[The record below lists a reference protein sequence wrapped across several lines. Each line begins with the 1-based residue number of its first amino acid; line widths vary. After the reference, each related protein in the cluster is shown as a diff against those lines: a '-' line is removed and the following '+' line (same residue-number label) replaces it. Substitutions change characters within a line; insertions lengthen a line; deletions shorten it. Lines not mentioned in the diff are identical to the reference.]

1 LCAGIVGV
9 IAVVRRVDSK
19 RGDGGELRAFLLA
32 EATALLG
39 AFNGHP
45 WPLDR
50 PSTYEPTEDALDGPF
65 GDVVRQLAGG
75 EAYRLRSN
83 DFPDW
88 TRERF
93 ASDVNDEFEL
103 GADNVLRPL

>member
-1 LCAGIVGV
+1 
-9 IAVVRRVDSK
+9 VVRRVDRK

-65 GDVVRQLAGG
+65 GYAVRQLASG
-75 EAYRLRSN
+75 EAYRLPRN
-83 DFPDW
+83 DLPDW
-88 TRERF
+88 NRERF
-93 ASDVNDEFEL
+93 AGDVNDEFEL
-103 GADNVLRPL
+103 GGDDILRRL

>member
-1 LCAGIVGV
+1 
-9 IAVVRRVDSK
+9 VVRRVDSK

-39 AFNGHP
+39 AFNGH
-45 WPLDR
+45 
-50 PSTYEPTEDALDGPF
+50 
-65 GDVVRQLAGG
+65 VVRQLAGG